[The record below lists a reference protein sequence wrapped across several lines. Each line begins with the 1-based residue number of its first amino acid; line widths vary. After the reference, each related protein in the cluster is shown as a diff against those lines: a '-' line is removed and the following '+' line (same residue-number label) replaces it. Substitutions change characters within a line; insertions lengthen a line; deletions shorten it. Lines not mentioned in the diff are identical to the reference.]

1 MIDSLFKRVIAYLID
16 MMLVSIVVNSI
27 VSSNIINFQLDKYKE
42 LYDEYYSIYTLHL
55 EQVNNKIESCS
66 DLDKA
71 VKDKKLTEEKFVSNY
86 NTLKD
91 SYSKQEIS
99 DEEYNNKCLVIIDD
113 YNSNKMTDEYYSEK
127 VDYYYYRLEKNSIVT
142 YGANIVAF
150 MLYFIFFQGF
160 TGGQTLGKKIT
171 RLKVVSSKDDEK
183 VSYKQLFKRTLFLP
197 INTMFSSITY
207 CIIMLGCIL
216 VLPEN
221 LFTPVTDFLY
231 FVNYMVILGIVFTI
245 SFNKGKVGLHDMVA
259 HTRIM
264 EMDFKGNEI
273 KKDEA
278 KKVKKVEKTEGVEIK
293 ESKKDEKTKTRKRV
307 SKIKVSKNKN
317 N

>member
-27 VSSNIINFQLDKYKE
+27 ISSNVVNFQLNKYNK
-42 LYDEYYSIYTLHL
+42 LYDEYYDIYTLHL
-55 EQVNNKIESCS
+55 EQTVNKIESCG
-66 DLDKA
+66 DLEKA
-71 VKDKKLTEEKFVSNY
+71 IKDKKLTEEKFVSSY
-86 NTLKD
+86 NSLKE

-99 DEEYNNKCLVIIDD
+99 DEDYDNKCLIIVKD

-127 VDYYYYRLEKNSIVT
+127 VDYYYYRLEKNSIVV
-142 YGANIVAF
+142 YAVNIIAF
-150 MLYFIFFQGF
+150 MLYFVFFQGF

-171 RLKVVSSKDDEK
+171 RLKVVSTKEDEK
-183 VSYKQLFKRTLFLP
+183 LSYKQLFKRTLFLP
-197 INTMFSSITY
+197 INTMFSSVTY

-231 FVNYMVILGIVFTI
+231 FINYMVILGIVFTI
-245 SFNKGKVGLHDMVA
+245 SFNKGKIGLHDMVA

-273 KKDEA
+273 KKDNKNKKVVKEEKVIQEEA
-278 KKVKKVEKTEGVEIK
+278 KTTDKIKKRKSK
-293 ESKKDEKTKTRKRV
+293 DSKK
-307 SKIKVSKNKN
+307 
-317 N
+317 

>member
-27 VSSNIINFQLDKYKE
+27 ISSNVVNFQLNKYNK
-42 LYDEYYSIYTLHL
+42 LYDEYYDIYTLHL
-55 EQVNNKIESCS
+55 EQTVNKIESCG
-66 DLDKA
+66 DLEKA
-71 VKDKKLTEEKFVSNY
+71 IKDKKLTEEKFVSSY
-86 NTLKD
+86 NSLKE

-99 DEEYNNKCLVIIDD
+99 DEDYDNKCLIIVKD

-127 VDYYYYRLEKNSIVT
+127 VDYYYYRLEKNSIVV
-142 YGANIVAF
+142 YAVNIIAF
-150 MLYFIFFQGF
+150 MLYFVFFQGF

-171 RLKVVSSKDDEK
+171 RLKVVSTKEDEK
-183 VSYKQLFKRTLFLP
+183 LSYKQLFKRTLFLP
-197 INTMFSSITY
+197 INTMFSSVTY

-231 FVNYMVILGIVFTI
+231 FINYMVILGIVFTI
-245 SFNKGKVGLHDMVA
+245 SFNKGKIGLHDMVA

-273 KKDEA
+273 KKDNKNKKVVKEE
-278 KKVKKVEKTEGVEIK
+278 KVIQEDTKTTDKVKKRKSK
-293 ESKKDEKTKTRKRV
+293 DSKK
-307 SKIKVSKNKN
+307 
-317 N
+317 

>member
-27 VSSNIINFQLDKYKE
+27 VSSNIVNFQLDKYKE
-42 LYDEYYSIYTLHL
+42 LYDEYYSIYTLHA
-55 EQVNNKIESCS
+55 EQTLNKIESCS

-71 VKDKKLTEEKFVSNY
+71 INDKKLTEEKFVSDY
-86 NTLKD
+86 NSLKE
-91 SYSKQEIS
+91 SLSKQEIS
-99 DEEYNNKCLVIIDD
+99 DEDYNDKCLVIVND

-127 VDYYYYRLEKNSIVT
+127 VDYYYYRLERNSIISYV
-142 YGANIVAF
+142 ANIVAF
-150 MLYFIFFQGF
+150 MLYFVFFQGF

-171 RLKVVSSKDDEK
+171 RLKVVSTKGDEK

-207 CIIMLGCIL
+207 CIIMFGCIL
-216 VLPEN
+216 VLPEK
-221 LFTPVTDFLY
+221 LFIPVTDFLY
-231 FVNYMVILGIVFTI
+231 FINYMVVLGIVFTI

-273 KKDEA
+273 KKDE
-278 KKVKKVEKTEGVEIK
+278 KKKSKKIVTEEEVEQQDEEIK
-293 ESKKDEKTKTRKRV
+293 DNKRV
-307 SKIKVSKNKN
+307 IKSKRSKNKN

>member
-27 VSSNIINFQLDKYKE
+27 ISSNVVNFQLNKYNK
-42 LYDEYYSIYTLHL
+42 LYDEYYDIYTLHL
-55 EQVNNKIESCS
+55 EQTVNKIESCG
-66 DLDKA
+66 DLEKA
-71 VKDKKLTEEKFVSNY
+71 IKDKKLTEEKFVSSY
-86 NTLKD
+86 NSLKE

-99 DEEYNNKCLVIIDD
+99 DEDYDNKCLIIVKD

-127 VDYYYYRLEKNSIVT
+127 VDYYYYRLEKNSIVV
-142 YGANIVAF
+142 YAVNIIAF
-150 MLYFIFFQGF
+150 MLYFVFFQGF

-171 RLKVVSSKDDEK
+171 RLKVVSTKEDEK
-183 VSYKQLFKRTLFLP
+183 LSYKQLFKRTLFLP
-197 INTMFSSITY
+197 INTMFSSVTY

-231 FVNYMVILGIVFTI
+231 FINYMVILGIVFTI
-245 SFNKGKVGLHDMVA
+245 SFNKGKIGLHDMVA

-273 KKDEA
+273 KKDDKNKKVVKEE
-278 KKVKKVEKTEGVEIK
+278 KVIQEEVKTTDKVKKSKSK
-293 ESKKDEKTKTRKRV
+293 DSKK
-307 SKIKVSKNKN
+307 
-317 N
+317 

>member
-27 VSSNIINFQLDKYKE
+27 ISSNVVNFQLNKYNK
-42 LYDEYYSIYTLHL
+42 LYDEYYDIYTLHL
-55 EQVNNKIESCS
+55 EQTVNKIESCG
-66 DLDKA
+66 DLEKA
-71 VKDKKLTEEKFVSNY
+71 IKDKKLTEEKFVSSY
-86 NTLKD
+86 NNLKE

-99 DEEYNNKCLVIIDD
+99 DEDYDNKCLIIVKD

-127 VDYYYYRLEKNSIVT
+127 VDYYYYRLEKNSIVV
-142 YGANIVAF
+142 YAVNIIAF
-150 MLYFIFFQGF
+150 MLYFVFFQGF

-171 RLKVVSSKDDEK
+171 RLKVVSTKEDEK
-183 VSYKQLFKRTLFLP
+183 LSYKQLFKRTLFLP
-197 INTMFSSITY
+197 INTMFSSVTY

-231 FVNYMVILGIVFTI
+231 FINYMVILGIVFTI
-245 SFNKGKVGLHDMVA
+245 SFNKGKIGLHDMVA

-273 KKDEA
+273 KKDDKNKRVVKEE
-278 KKVKKVEKTEGVEIK
+278 KVIQEEVKTTDKVKKRKSK
-293 ESKKDEKTKTRKRV
+293 DSKK
-307 SKIKVSKNKN
+307 
-317 N
+317 

>member
-27 VSSNIINFQLDKYKE
+27 ISSNVVNFQLNKYNK
-42 LYDEYYSIYTLHL
+42 LYDEYYDIYTLHL
-55 EQVNNKIESCS
+55 EQTVNKIESCG
-66 DLDKA
+66 DLEKA
-71 VKDKKLTEEKFVSNY
+71 IKDKKLTEEKFVSSY
-86 NTLKD
+86 NSLKE

-99 DEEYNNKCLVIIDD
+99 DEDYDNKCLIIVKD

-127 VDYYYYRLEKNSIVT
+127 VDYYYYRLEKNSIVV
-142 YGANIVAF
+142 YAVNIIAF
-150 MLYFIFFQGF
+150 MLYFVFFQGF

-171 RLKVVSSKDDEK
+171 RLKVVSTKEDEK
-183 VSYKQLFKRTLFLP
+183 LSYKQLFKRTLFLP
-197 INTMFSSITY
+197 INTMFSSVTY

-231 FVNYMVILGIVFTI
+231 FINYMAILGIVFTI
-245 SFNKGKVGLHDMVA
+245 SFNKGKIGLHDMVA

-273 KKDEA
+273 KKDDKNKRVVKEE
-278 KKVKKVEKTEGVEIK
+278 KVIQEEVKTTDKVKKRKSK
-293 ESKKDEKTKTRKRV
+293 DSKK
-307 SKIKVSKNKN
+307 
-317 N
+317 

>member
-27 VSSNIINFQLDKYKE
+27 ISSNVVNFQLNKYNK
-42 LYDEYYSIYTLHL
+42 LYDEYYDIYTLHL
-55 EQVNNKIESCS
+55 EQTVNKIESCG
-66 DLDKA
+66 DLEKA
-71 VKDKKLTEEKFVSNY
+71 IKDKKLTEEKFVSSY
-86 NTLKD
+86 NNLKE

-99 DEEYNNKCLVIIDD
+99 DEDYDNKCLIIVKD

-127 VDYYYYRLEKNSIVT
+127 VDYYYYRLEKNSIVV
-142 YGANIVAF
+142 YAVNIIAF
-150 MLYFIFFQGF
+150 MLYFVFFQGF

-171 RLKVVSSKDDEK
+171 RLKVVSTKEDEK
-183 VSYKQLFKRTLFLP
+183 LSYKQLFKRTLFLP
-197 INTMFSSITY
+197 INTMFSSVTY

-231 FVNYMVILGIVFTI
+231 FINYMVILGIVFTI
-245 SFNKGKVGLHDMVA
+245 SFNKGKIGLHDMLA

-273 KKDEA
+273 KKDDKNKRVVKEE
-278 KKVKKVEKTEGVEIK
+278 KVIQEEVKTTDKVKKRKSK
-293 ESKKDEKTKTRKRV
+293 DSKK
-307 SKIKVSKNKN
+307 
-317 N
+317 

>member
-27 VSSNIINFQLDKYKE
+27 ISSNVVNFQLNKYNK
-42 LYDEYYSIYTLHL
+42 LYDEYYDIYTLHL
-55 EQVNNKIESCS
+55 EQTVNKIESCG
-66 DLDKA
+66 DLEKA
-71 VKDKKLTEEKFVSNY
+71 IKDKKLTEEKFVSSY
-86 NTLKD
+86 NSLKE

-99 DEEYNNKCLVIIDD
+99 DEDYDNKCLIIVKD

-127 VDYYYYRLEKNSIVT
+127 VDYYYYRLEKNSIVV
-142 YGANIVAF
+142 YAVNIIAF
-150 MLYFIFFQGF
+150 MLYFVFFQGF

-171 RLKVVSSKDDEK
+171 RLKVVSTKENEK
-183 VSYKQLFKRTLFLP
+183 LSYKQLFKRTLFLP
-197 INTMFSSITY
+197 INTMFSSVTY

-231 FVNYMVILGIVFTI
+231 FINYMVILGVVFTI
-245 SFNKGKVGLHDMVA
+245 SFNKGKIGLHDMVA

-273 KKDEA
+273 KKDDKNKRVVKEE
-278 KKVKKVEKTEGVEIK
+278 KVIQEEVKTTDKVKKRKSK
-293 ESKKDEKTKTRKRV
+293 DSKK
-307 SKIKVSKNKN
+307 
-317 N
+317 

>member
-27 VSSNIINFQLDKYKE
+27 ISSNVVNFRLNKYNK
-42 LYDEYYSIYTLHL
+42 LYDEYYDIYTLHL
-55 EQVNNKIESCS
+55 EQTVNKIESCG
-66 DLDKA
+66 DLENA
-71 VKDKKLTEEKFVSNY
+71 IKDKKLTEEKFVSSY
-86 NTLKD
+86 NNLKE

-99 DEEYNNKCLVIIDD
+99 DEDYDNKCLIIVKD

-127 VDYYYYRLEKNSIVT
+127 VDYYYYRLEKNSIVV
-142 YGANIVAF
+142 YAVNIIAF
-150 MLYFIFFQGF
+150 MLYFVFFQGF

-171 RLKVVSSKDDEK
+171 RLKVVSTKEDEK
-183 VSYKQLFKRTLFLP
+183 LSYKQLFKRTLFLP
-197 INTMFSSITY
+197 INTMFSSVTY

-231 FVNYMVILGIVFTI
+231 FINYMVILGIVFTI
-245 SFNKGKVGLHDMVA
+245 SFNKGKIGLHDMVA

-273 KKDEA
+273 KKDNKNKKVVKEE
-278 KKVKKVEKTEGVEIK
+278 KVIKEEVKTTDKVKKRKSK
-293 ESKKDEKTKTRKRV
+293 DSKK
-307 SKIKVSKNKN
+307 
-317 N
+317 

>member
-27 VSSNIINFQLDKYKE
+27 VSSNVVNFQLNKYNR
-42 LYDEYYSIYTLHL
+42 LYDEYHDIYTLHL
-55 EQVNNKIESCS
+55 EQTVNKIESCS
-66 DLDKA
+66 DLEKA
-71 VKDKKLTEEKFVSNY
+71 INDKKLTEEKFVSRY
-86 NTLKD
+86 NGLKE

-99 DEEYNNKCLVIIDD
+99 DEDYGNKCLMIVKD

-127 VDYYYYRLEKNSIVT
+127 VDYYYYRLEKNSIVV
-142 YGANIVAF
+142 YIVNIIAF
-150 MLYFIFFQGF
+150 MLYFVFFQGF

-171 RLKVVSSKDDEK
+171 RLKVVSTKEDEK
-183 VSYKQLFKRTLFLP
+183 LSYKQLFKRTLFLP

-231 FVNYMVILGIVFTI
+231 FINYMVILGIVFTI

-273 KKDEA
+273 KKDDKKKKAIQEEV
-278 KKVKKVEKTEGVEIK
+278 KTNDKVKKCK
-293 ESKKDEKTKTRKRV
+293 SKD
-307 SKIKVSKNKN
+307 NKK
-317 N
+317 

>member
-16 MMLVSIVVNSI
+16 MMLISIVVNSI
-27 VSSNIINFQLDKYKE
+27 VSSNIVNFQLDKYNE
-42 LYDEYYSIYTLHL
+42 LYDEYYDIYNLHL
-55 EQVNNKIESCS
+55 EQTINKIENCE
-66 DLDKA
+66 DLEKA
-71 VKDKKLTEEKFVSNY
+71 IKDKKLTEEKFVSDY
-86 NTLKD
+86 NSLKD
-91 SYSKQEIS
+91 SLSKQEIS
-99 DEEYNNKCLVIIDD
+99 DEDYKDKCLVIIND

-127 VDYYYYRLEKNSIVT
+127 VDYYYYRLEKNSIVV
-142 YGANIVAF
+142 YAANIIAF

-171 RLKVVSSKDDEK
+171 RLKVVSTKGDEK

-207 CIIMLGCIL
+207 CIIMFLCIL

-221 LFTPVTDFLY
+221 LFAPITDFLY
-231 FVNYMVILGIVFTI
+231 FINYMVILGLVFTI
-245 SFNKGKVGLHDMVA
+245 SFNKGKVGLHDMIA

-273 KKDEA
+273 KKDE
-278 KKVKKVEKTEGVEIK
+278 KKKEKKIV
-293 ESKKDEKTKTRKRV
+293 KDEKVEQDEIKDNKRITKTK
-307 SKIKVSKNKN
+307 SSKNKN

>member
-27 VSSNIINFQLDKYKE
+27 ISSNVVNFQLNKYNK
-42 LYDEYYSIYTLHL
+42 LYDEYYDIYTLHL
-55 EQVNNKIESCS
+55 EQTVNKIESCG
-66 DLDKA
+66 DLEKA
-71 VKDKKLTEEKFVSNY
+71 IKDKKLTEEKFVSSY
-86 NTLKD
+86 NSLKE

-99 DEEYNNKCLVIIDD
+99 DEDYDNKCLIIVKD

-127 VDYYYYRLEKNSIVT
+127 VDYYYYRLEKNSIVV
-142 YGANIVAF
+142 YAVNIIAF
-150 MLYFIFFQGF
+150 MLYFVFFQGF

-171 RLKVVSSKDDEK
+171 RLKVVSTKEDEK
-183 VSYKQLFKRTLFLP
+183 LSYKQLFKRTLFLP
-197 INTMFSSITY
+197 INTMFSSVTY

-231 FVNYMVILGIVFTI
+231 FINYMVILGIVFTI
-245 SFNKGKVGLHDMVA
+245 SFNKGKIGLHDMVA

-273 KKDEA
+273 KKDDKNKKVVKEEKVIQEEA
-278 KKVKKVEKTEGVEIK
+278 KTTDKVKKRKSK
-293 ESKKDEKTKTRKRV
+293 DSKK
-307 SKIKVSKNKN
+307 
-317 N
+317 